1 MDSRELIKRTLEFD
15 SPARVPRQL
24 WLLPWAEENH
34 PEELAEIQR
43 QFPDD
48 IVNCPEFF
56 REQSPVQGDAYKPGQ
71 YIDEWG
77 CIFENTGSGYIGEV
91 KQPVFTDWQDFEK
104 VRFPV
109 ERLTLDQDQVN
120 AFCRGTDKFVI
131 AGTCPRPFER
141 LQFIRKTE
149 NLYIDLMERPPE
161 LFTLLERIHTHFCQ
175 EVELWAKTDVD
186 AIMFMDD
193 WGAQFNLLI
202 SPSMWR
208 EIFKPLYKDY
218 IDIAHRHGKYAF
230 MHSDG
235 HILAIIPDLIELGL
249 DALNSQIFC
258 MGPENLKQ
266 FRGQIT
272 FWGEMDRQW
281 LLPHGTPEEIDAAV
295 REVAAALYQRGGVIA
310 QCEFGPGAKP
320 ENVRQLFAT
329 WQELSE
335 TGQLGSR

>member
-1 MDSRELIKRTLEFD
+1 MGGL
-15 SPARVPRQL
+15 QL
-24 WLLPWAEENH
+24 FNSAGANPYS
-34 PEELAEIQR
+34 
-43 QFPDD
+43 
-48 IVNCPEFF
+48 F
-56 REQSPVQGDAYKPGQ
+56 RK
-71 YIDEWG
+71 
-77 CIFENTGSGYIGEV
+77 
-91 KQPVFTDWQDFEK
+91 
-104 VRFPV
+104 
-109 ERLTLDQDQVN
+109 
-120 AFCRGTDKFVI
+120 
-131 AGTCPRPFER
+131 
-141 LQFIRKTE
+141 
-149 NLYIDLMERPPE
+149 
-161 LFTLLERIHTHFCQ
+161 
-175 EVELWAKTDVD
+175 EVELWSKTDVD

-320 ENVRQLFAT
+320 GVRQLFAT
-329 WQELSE
+329 WQN
-335 TGQLGSR
+335 

>member
-1 MDSRELIKRTLEFD
+1 
-15 SPARVPRQL
+15 
-24 WLLPWAEENH
+24 
-34 PEELAEIQR
+34 
-43 QFPDD
+43 
-48 IVNCPEFF
+48 
-56 REQSPVQGDAYKPGQ
+56 
-71 YIDEWG
+71 
-77 CIFENTGSGYIGEV
+77 
-91 KQPVFTDWQDFEK
+91 
-104 VRFPV
+104 
-109 ERLTLDQDQVN
+109 
-120 AFCRGTDKFVI
+120 
-131 AGTCPRPFER
+131 
-141 LQFIRKTE
+141 
-149 NLYIDLMERPPE
+149 
-161 LFTLLERIHTHFCQ
+161 
-175 EVELWAKTDVD
+175 
-186 AIMFMDD
+186 
-193 WGAQFNLLI
+193 
-202 SPSMWR
+202 
-208 EIFKPLYKDY
+208 
-218 IDIAHRHGKYAF
+218 

-266 FRGQIT
+266 FRGRLT